1 MLLGLIAAA
10 GLAEAVEVSWVG
22 GGHGSNP
29 QWSSDGAWLA
39 FEVNN
44 NADKVDL
51 YVVKVANGAP
61 AAPTKVVIPG
71 SSSSFSGGGSFA
83 ANPVWHPKQSILIF
97 EAANSGGTTRL
108 YYFNPGSGSPA
119 EYLNASQAP
128 GMLAWPAISPDGM
141 TVAFTSSSSGAGD
154 VFLFSQQTNK
164 VALAFPSTK
173 EPENAPKFAPDG
185 KTVVF
190 SRKNYGT
197 EDVFS
202 MSPGATAAV
211 PVKGATGNGD
221 QTRPRVVGSNVVYF
235 TGERGDDHWDIGI
248 VPVVGGDRR
257 ILARDIRLPQ
267 RSAPN
272 LSADGT
278 AVLYGSSEPSRDGSV
293 YIAKLD
299 GTGITE
305 IKTGLSAVGDPSMIS
320 AGGKTFLAFTA
331 LPAAG
336 SDWRQLHIID
346 VTGKF

>member
-1 MLLGLIAAA
+1 MLPGLIACA
-10 GLAEAVEVSWVG
+10 GLAGAVEVSWVG

-61 AAPTKVVIPG
+61 AAPTRVAIPG

-119 EYLNASQAP
+119 EYLNAAQAP

-141 TVAFTSSSSGAGD
+141 SVAFTSSSSGAGD

-190 SRKNYGT
+190 SRKSYGT

-202 MSPGATAAV
+202 MLPGASAAG

-221 QTRPRVVGSNVVYF
+221 QTRPRVAGSNIIYF
-235 TGERGDDHWDIGI
+235 TGERGDDRWDIGI
-248 VPVVGGDRR
+248 VPLVGGDRR

-278 AVLYGSSEPSRDGSV
+278 AVLYGSSEPARDGSV
-293 YIAKLD
+293 YICKLD

-305 IKTGLSAVGDPSMIS
+305 VKTGLSAVGDPAMIS

-336 SDWRQLHIID
+336 SDWRQLHIVD
-346 VTGKF
+346 VTGKY